1 MAFWLKGDIH
11 VHSDH
16 DHDGSL
22 PVAEIVKRCRALG
35 HKTIDTNR
43 DPTWHG
49 LTNEVR
55 CDECGYV
62 YRYDSSG

>member
-1 MAFWLKGDIH
+1 MPAVRDLGWANGWKET
-11 VHSDH
+11 
-16 DHDGSL
+16 
-22 PVAEIVKRCRALG
+22 PEIVKRCRALG